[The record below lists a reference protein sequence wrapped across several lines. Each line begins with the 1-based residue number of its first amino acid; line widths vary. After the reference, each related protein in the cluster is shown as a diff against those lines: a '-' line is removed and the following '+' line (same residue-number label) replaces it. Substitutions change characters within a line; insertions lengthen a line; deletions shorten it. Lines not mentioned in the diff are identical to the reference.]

1 MSRVR
6 YPLFFILAV
15 VLLTVATLSAYGRIG
30 AAASSRAKASRT
42 TWPGDTAAVQAPA
55 FAIPTRADYER
66 YAEADKAWRQQNA
79 REFTLA
85 ELRARGDGRRSE
97 REALDDRVYAL
108 TKRGSPQRA
117 ISELERWVAR
127 HPRDKSALLSLA
139 RLLRENGRADA
150 AVARYRQLLALENQ
164 GRR

>member
-6 YPLFFILAV
+6 YPLLFILAV

-30 AAASSRAKASRT
+30 AAAASRAAASRR
-42 TWPGDTAAVQAPA
+42 PLSGDTAAVQSPP
-55 FAIPTRADYER
+55 FSIPTRADYDR

-79 REFTLA
+79 RQFTLS
-85 ELRARGDGRRSE
+85 ELRVRGDGRRSE

-108 TKRGSPQRA
+108 TRRGQQQRA
-117 ISELERWVAR
+117 VSELERWVAR
-127 HPRDKSALLSLA
+127 HPRDRSALLSLA
-139 RLLRENGRADA
+139 RLLRESGRNDA
-150 AVARYRQLLALENQ
+150 AVARYRQLLALDNQ

>member
-30 AAASSRAKASRT
+30 AASSSRAEASRRP
-42 TWPGDTAAVQAPA
+42 WPGDTAVALAPA
-55 FAIPTRADYER
+55 FSIPTRADYER

-108 TKRGSPQRA
+108 TKRGNAQRA

-139 RLLRENGRADA
+139 RLLRENGRPDA